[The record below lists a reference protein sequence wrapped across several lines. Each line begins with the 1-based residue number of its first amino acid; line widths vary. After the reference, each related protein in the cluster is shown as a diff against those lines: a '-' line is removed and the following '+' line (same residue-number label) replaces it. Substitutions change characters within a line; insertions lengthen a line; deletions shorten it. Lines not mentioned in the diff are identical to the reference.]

1 MFEALHP
8 RHWQIETA
16 RDGIVVLTLDRPGES
31 ANSLSRAVL
40 NELAQIVER
49 IAIEAPKGLI
59 IRSGKP
65 SGFIVGADIREFEEY
80 ARKDQV
86 LDAILAGHRVFDA
99 LATLP
104 CPTVAAIH
112 GVCMGGGTELSLACS
127 YRVASDDPKTRIGL
141 PEVLLGIQPGWGG
154 SARLP
159 HLIGAIGAFDMM
171 LTGRALSAS
180 AARALGLVDKVV
192 EVKDLLDAARELIRR
207 RPGRPV
213 AQRLRAWAS
222 NTWPARQL
230 LAIALNKQV
239 ARKADRRHYPAP
251 YAMIDVWRRH
261 GGSVGSMLRAEPS
274 SVAKLAA
281 TPTAQNLVRVFFL
294 QEALKAQGRKD
305 GCGIERVHVV
315 GAGVM
320 GGDIAAWCALQG
332 FQVSLQDREIQ
343 YVERALGRAQ
353 TLLEKKLKTP
363 ARVAEARA
371 RLIADVNG
379 ANIAA
384 ADLVIEAI
392 FENVEAKQSLYRHL
406 ESVLKPDAI
415 IATNTSSIPLTTLRE
430 GLARPQNFLGLHY
443 FNPVAMMPLVEVVR
457 HDGLDPAVLART
469 LGFARAI
476 DKLPVVTAPT
486 PGFLVNR
493 ILMPYLLEAITAYA
507 EGIPGPVLD
516 HAAKSFGMPMGPI
529 ELADTVGLDVAAS
542 VGRILA
548 DFLGLPIP
556 AGLESLLASGKR
568 GKKDGQGF
576 YTWTDGKPVKPK
588 VPKGYQAPDDLVDRL
603 ILPMV
608 NEAVACWAE
617 GVVDGSDLLDAGVIF
632 GTGFAPFRGGP
643 LHYARNAGPAALK
656 ARLEALAMRYGARFA
671 PKAGWDRL
679 IEAKAPR
686 AAA

>member
-8 RHWQIETA
+8 RHWQIETGN
-16 RDGIVVLTLDRPGES
+16 DGIVVLTLDRPGES
-31 ANSLSRAVL
+31 ANSLARTVL
-40 NELAQIVER
+40 QELAQIIER
-49 IAIEAPKGLI
+49 IAIEAPKGVI
-59 IRSGKP
+59 IRSGKA
-65 SGFIVGADIREFEEY
+65 SGFVVGADIREFEEY

-86 LDAILAGHRVFDA
+86 LDAILGGHRVFDA
-99 LATLP
+99 LAALP

-112 GVCMGGGTELSLACS
+112 GVCMGGGTEMSLACR
-127 YRVASDDPKTRIGL
+127 YRVASNDPKTRIGL
-141 PEVLLGIQPGWGG
+141 PEVMLGIQPGWGG

-159 HLIGAIGAFDMM
+159 HLVGATGAFDMM

-180 AARALGLVDKVV
+180 SARALGLVDKVV
-192 EVKDLLDAARELIRR
+192 EPERLLEAARELIRR
-207 RPGRPV
+207 RPQRPF
-213 AQRLRAWAS
+213 AQRARAWAT

-230 LAIALNKQV
+230 LAIAMKKQV

-251 YAMIDVWRRH
+251 YAMIELWRRH
-261 GGSVGSMLRAEPS
+261 GGSIRSMLRVEPR

-294 QEALKAQGRKD
+294 QEALKSQGRKD
-305 GCGIERVHVV
+305 GHGIDRVHVV

-332 FQVSLQDREIQ
+332 FHVSLQDREMKYI
-343 YVERALGRAQ
+343 EPALARAQ
-353 TLLEKKLKTP
+353 TLFEKKLKKP
-363 ARVAEARA
+363 ERVAEARA
-371 RLIADVNG
+371 RLVADVDG
-379 ANIAA
+379 ARVAD

-392 FENVEAKQSLYRHL
+392 FENVEAKQALYRHL
-406 ESVLKPDAI
+406 ESVLKPGAI
-415 IATNTSSIPLTTLRE
+415 IATNTSSIPLATLRE

-443 FNPVAMMPLVEVVR
+443 FNPVAMMPLVEIVR

-476 DKLPVVTAPT
+476 DKLPVATAPT

-507 EGIPGPVLD
+507 EGVPGPVLD
-516 HAAKSFGMPMGPI
+516 RAAKSFGMPMGPI

-556 AGLESLLASGKR
+556 AGLEGLLASGKR

-576 YTWTDGKPVKPK
+576 YTWTDGKPVKPE

-608 NEAVACWAE
+608 NEAVACWAD
-617 GVVDGSDLLDAGVIF
+617 GVVDSADLLDAGVIF

-643 LHYARNAGPAALK
+643 LKYARDAGPAAIK
-656 ARLEALAMRYGARFA
+656 ARLEALATRHGARFA
-671 PKAGWDRL
+671 PKPGWDKL
-679 IEAKAPR
+679 IEPEATR